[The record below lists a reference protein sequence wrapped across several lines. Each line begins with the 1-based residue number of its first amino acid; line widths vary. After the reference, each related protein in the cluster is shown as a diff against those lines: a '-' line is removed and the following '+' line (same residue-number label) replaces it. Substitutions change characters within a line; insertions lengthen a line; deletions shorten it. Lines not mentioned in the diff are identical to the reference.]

1 MDKCDKFLSEKFEAD
16 SDKVQYTVE
25 HNFSKYEYST
35 ASVEHKNWET
45 VETL

>member
-1 MDKCDKFLSEKFEAD
+1 MDACDMFLSETFEVD
-16 SDKVQYTVE
+16 SDKVQYAAE
-25 HNFSKYEYST
+25 HILTEYQYST